1 MQGDPY
7 LSSSAHKR
15 QRPEWKQGDDDQANK
30 TPNDSCLLTPH
41 TLRLLKVL
49 KDGTCA
55 HAQVAAAHLCD
66 ICRQSSPEILWD
78 ILGRLQGF
86 LVSEE
91 FTSRQ
96 NAATA
101 MKGVAAC
108 LPRNNQM
115 EFLEK
120 AMDGETDLW
129 LTLKDLVKIKDKKE
143 SGLQTILRKGRLLL
157 VSSGTEF
164 DVNDED
170 DLFDREQYQVDNLD
184 RSRGQPDF
192 VEQRVRLQRQILAQR
207 LGLAGVM
214 NVVGSSVLPNE
225 ITSEDLVGNYLTKKQ
240 KAKKVPKSDDNHDDS
255 NSNSIRA
262 ILVLE
267 IQDQRNTHRGS
278 ASHKNSQT
286 LLATELLYRMFDA
299 NWTKRQGAIMGILA
313 LLKAWQGSCSTTTFG
328 SWPRDIL
335 TRCVCILA
343 LDRFEDY
350 GENMVAP
357 VRQVAGQLLAALYQ
371 GSPVEVQYDCRTVLI
386 ELARYAAEWEVR
398 HGGLIGLTF
407 VVALSD
413 HHDAQMEEIVI
424 VAINCLSD
432 ESDDVKGAGAKILM
446 SFVESR
452 LYLNQSQSCSRPL
465 WKAISNVKRI
475 STCANDLVA
484 LFSILLCRETEL
496 VLYQI
501 EEGLD
506 QVFRKLNEILDY
518 DSMSVKLAAF
528 QALSSLTKPILTLKS
543 LHDINTLIPPN
554 YDLMSYLFE
563 TYWNFNA
570 WTDDKS
576 KLEVLKNAR
585 DDLWIHA
592 VDQAAFLLQNSNPL
606 PLPLGP
612 RNTLIIRLTL
622 RYFGILHECHSQRR
636 PERLSESPMSHQ
648 KHAANAL
655 AHFWVAMMKI
665 FDIENFCQST
675 LYVLIHSPWIF
686 LFESACL
693 LHEAICRIMG
703 FLPWM
708 EACQI
713 VLIQLLHSKPV
724 CIRYVETVSL
734 RIDSSVQGCDNDLLL
749 LLQKVL
755 QGGSEDSTNQLISS
769 WTDSL
774 SMVDT
779 LDASL
784 TIMHMRA
791 STAVARAV
799 VATGREHL
807 PAKLTPLVRTLMTS
821 IKSDADNERQAM
833 TCEAVFYLLQ
843 SLTDD
848 KHMNVKTKILSN
860 ICTMLVDSPRSLSG
874 IAAALVIK
882 KVVSNVP
889 RDQTL
894 VFLTPIWL
902 LLVPLTHGSM
912 SLLPDHDGM
921 AMSLNVL
928 KVISESVLPG
938 SHTIRHVLESTMV
951 SLVDIA
957 CTYKLS
963 QIRALAAFT
972 ITSFCT
978 IAADVTLRQ
987 SIPSLMVH
995 LKDMTNVAFRIGA
1008 CKLLHSI
1015 IEDVDM
1021 EICPFVQA
1029 LLPIVMSLMADPEE
1043 ACAKQASQT
1052 FAILVRVAP
1061 LVRKSATFTWQTA
1074 DIDDHSE
1081 SVMEH
1086 LIHGRPLPPCEF
1098 PAVLL
1103 TEMRK
1108 TGISLRSYQQ
1118 EGIAWLR
1125 FLQVTKL
1132 NGALC
1137 DDMGVGKTI
1146 QALTAVALAH
1156 IESETSGIIS
1166 CSLVV
1171 CPSTL
1176 VGLWLN
1182 EIKKFFPSDS
1192 IFRPCALVGNGKQ
1205 RISLW
1210 RERQSDCNLFVT
1222 SYAVLRSDIK
1232 LLETMRWQYCILDE
1246 GHLLKNPKTA
1256 TAIAARRLG
1265 ANHKLIMTGT
1275 PVQNHINELWATFD
1289 FLLPNFLGSQSV
1301 FSKAF
1306 ARPIVSGQHPG
1317 ASAEAIGIGME
1328 KLKILHQQ
1336 VLPFILRREKSQV
1349 LKELPPKIITDIPC
1363 ALSDLQSRIYKL
1375 VCEGSFAQKS
1385 LAVLQESIEQ
1395 PSSDSTKSRVE
1406 LGSEV
1411 LKMLLT
1417 LRLLCT
1423 HPTLVINRIKGLG
1436 INSIGMSDH
1445 LEASGK
1451 LLALNEL
1458 LRAAGVGGAELT
1470 AADNDTSLI
1479 YTGFQTTSKDSEAM
1493 VLDEDDVDD
1502 GLLSTMGSKD
1512 SQYNRRENCK
1522 CLIFAQ
1528 FTQSLDVVET
1538 LLFQPHMPSLR
1549 YLRLDGS
1556 TPPEKRLEVVDNF
1569 NNDDSIGVLLLTT
1582 RVGGLGLNLTSASMV
1597 VFLEHDYNPHADL
1610 QAADRCYRLG
1620 QLKTVNV
1627 YRLITT
1633 DTIEEKIRALQ
1644 KVKLA
1649 MSDAIVNSDNSS
1661 MYSMGTDRLLDI
1673 FTYQSGE
1680 DGRTGKNN
1688 VEGLKKRKKGIDI
1701 DAIDEFYNSNEYDSL
1716 SVQEFVKDFKGGEKD
1731 LESADLNSSA

>member
-1 MQGDPY
+1 MQGDQQE
-7 LSSSAHKR
+7 SSSARKR
-15 QRPEWKQGDDDQANK
+15 QRPEWKQGDDEDQTKNS
-30 TPNDSCLLTPH
+30 PNNSCLLTPH

-78 ILGRLQGF
+78 VLGRLQGF

-108 LPRNNQM
+108 LPQNNQT

-120 AMDGETDLW
+120 VMDGETDLW
-129 LTLKDLVKIKDKKE
+129 LNLQDLVEMKDKKE

-164 DVNDED
+164 DMNHKD
-170 DLFDREQYQVDNLD
+170 DLFDREQYQIETLD
-184 RSRGQPDF
+184 RSRGQPNF
-192 VEQRVRLQRQILAQR
+192 VEHRVRLQRQILAKR

-225 ITSEDLVGNYLTKKQ
+225 ITSEDLVGNNVEMKQ
-240 KAKKVPKSDDNHDDS
+240 KVTKVPKLDDNDYDS

-262 ILVLE
+262 ILVME
-267 IQDQRNTHRGS
+267 MQDQRKTHRGS
-278 ASHKNSQT
+278 ASHKNPQT

-299 NWTKRQGAIMGILA
+299 DWTKRQGAIMGILA
-313 LLKAWQGSCSTTTFG
+313 LLKAWQGSCNTTTFG
-328 SWPRDIL
+328 SWPQDIL

-343 LDRFEDY
+343 LDRFGDF

-371 GSPVEVQYDCRTVLI
+371 GSPVEVQYNCRSVLI
-386 ELARYAAEWEVR
+386 ELTRYAAEWEVR

-407 VVALSD
+407 VVALPD
-413 HHDAQMEEIVI
+413 HHNAHLEEIVM
-424 VAINCLSD
+424 VAIDCLSD
-432 ESDDVKGAGAKILM
+432 ENDDVKGAGAKILM
-446 SFVESR
+446 SFVDSNR
-452 LYLNQSQSCSRPL
+452 IFDQTQTCTRPL
-465 WKAISNVKRI
+465 WKAISNVRRV

-484 LFSILLCRETEL
+484 LFSALLCRETQL

-506 QVFRKLNEILDY
+506 QVYRKLNEVLDY
-518 DSMSVKLAAF
+518 DSLSVKLAAF
-528 QALSSLTKPILTLKS
+528 QALGSLTKPILSLKS
-543 LHDINTLIPPN
+543 LNDINALIPTN
-554 YDLMSYLFE
+554 YELMSYLFE
-563 TYWNFNA
+563 THWNFNT

-576 KLEVLKNAR
+576 KLEILKNAR
-585 DDLWIHA
+585 DDLWIRA
-592 VDQAAFLLQNSNPL
+592 VVQASFLLQNSNPMTS
-606 PLPLGP
+606 PQGP
-612 RNTLIIRLTL
+612 RNALIIRLTL
-622 RYFGILHECHSQRR
+622 RYFGILYDCRSWSRL
-636 PERLSESPMSHQ
+636 ERISESPLSRQ
-648 KHAANAL
+648 KDAANAL

-665 FDIENFCQST
+665 FDLDNFCQTT
-675 LYVLIHSPWIF
+675 LYALIHSPWIF

-693 LHEAICRIMG
+693 VHEALCRIVG

-708 EACQI
+708 GMCHTL
-713 VLIQLLHSKPV
+713 LIELLHSKPV
-724 CIRYVETVSL
+724 CIRFEETVSL
-734 RIDSSVQGCDNDLLL
+734 RIDRNVQRCDNNLLL
-749 LLQKVL
+749 ILQKVL
-755 QGGSEDSTNQLISS
+755 QGESVVCTNQLISP
-769 WTDSL
+769 WTDCL
-774 SMVDT
+774 SMVET
-779 LDASL
+779 LDTPL
-784 TIMHMRA
+784 TISHMRS
-791 STAVARAV
+791 STTVARAV
-799 VATGREHL
+799 VAAGREHL
-807 PAKLTPLVRTLMTS
+807 PAMLTPLVRTLMTS
-821 IKSDADNERQAM
+821 IKCDTDNERQEM

-848 KHMNVKTKILSN
+848 IHTNVKTKILSN
-860 ICTMLVDSPRSLSG
+860 ICTMLVESPHSLSG

-894 VFLTPIWL
+894 ELLTPIWL
-902 LLVPLTHGSM
+902 LLGPLTYGSLAL
-912 SLLPDHDGM
+912 SHDHDGM
-921 AMSLNVL
+921 AKSLTVL
-928 KVISESVLPG
+928 KVISESLSPG
-938 SHTIRHVLESTMV
+938 RAVFHVIESTMA
-951 SLVDIA
+951 SLVDVA

-963 QIRALAAFT
+963 HSRASAALT

-995 LKDMTNVAFRIGA
+995 LKDMNNVAFRVGA

-1015 IEDVDM
+1015 VEEVDM

-1029 LLPIVMSLMADPEE
+1029 LLPIAMSLMADPED

-1061 LVRKSATFTWQTA
+1061 LVRKSATSTWQTYG
-1074 DIDDHSE
+1074 IDDHSE

-1103 TEMRK
+1103 KEMRT
-1108 TGISLRSYQQ
+1108 TGISLRSYQE

-1146 QALTAVALAH
+1146 QALAAVALAH
-1156 IESETSGIIS
+1156 IESDTKGIAS

-1182 EIKKFFPSDS
+1182 EIKKFFPSNS
-1192 IFRPCALVGNGKQ
+1192 IFRPFALVGNGKH
-1205 RISLW
+1205 RASLW
-1210 RERQSDCNLFVT
+1210 TERQSDCNLVVT

-1256 TAIAARRLG
+1256 TAIAARRLR

-1275 PVQNHINELWATFD
+1275 PVQNHVNELWATFD
-1289 FLLPNFLGSQSV
+1289 FLLPNFLGSQSA
-1301 FSKAF
+1301 FSKSF
-1306 ARPIVSGQHPG
+1306 ARPIASGQQPG
-1317 ASAEAIGIGME
+1317 ASADAIGIGME

-1363 ALSDLQSRIYKL
+1363 SLSNLQSHLYKL
-1375 VCEGSFAQKS
+1375 VCEGTFAQKS
-1385 LAVLQESIEQ
+1385 LAAFQDAVEQ
-1395 PSSDSTKSRVE
+1395 PSSNSTKTRVE

-1411 LKMLLT
+1411 LKILLT

-1423 HPTLVINRIKGLG
+1423 HPTLVVNRIKGLG
-1436 INSIGMSDH
+1436 DNLIGISDH

-1458 LRAAGVGGAELT
+1458 LRAAGVGGVELT

-1479 YTGFQTTSKDSEAM
+1479 YTGFQKTFKDSEAM
-1493 VLDEDDVDD
+1493 VLDGDDVDD
-1502 GLLSTMGSKD
+1502 GLLTMRSKD
-1512 SQYNRRENCK
+1512 SLYNRKDNCK

-1538 LLFQPHMPSLR
+1538 FLFQPHMPSLR

-1569 NNDDSIGVLLLTT
+1569 NNDDSINVLLLTT

-1597 VFLEHDYNPHADL
+1597 VFLEQDYNPHADL

-1620 QLKTVNV
+1620 QSKTVNV

-1649 MSDAIVNSDNSS
+1649 MSNAIVNTDNSS

-1673 FTYQSGE
+1673 FTFRSEE
-1680 DGRTGKNN
+1680 DGRTGKTN
-1688 VEGLKKRKKGIDI
+1688 VNGLKEKGIDM
-1701 DAIDEFYNSNEYDSL
+1701 DTIDEDYNSNEYDSF
-1716 SVQEFVKDFKGGEKD
+1716 SVQEFIKDFRGR
-1731 LESADLNSSA
+1731 A